1 MITTLVITCNN
12 AIVLR
17 TLFFGTVSYEIELM
31 STTCTGPNHTAQD
44 PDTSSL
50 DSQYNISI

>member
-17 TLFFGTVSYEIELM
+17 TLFFVTVSYEIELM
-31 STTCTGPNHTAQD
+31 STTGTGPNHTAQD

-50 DSQYNISI
+50 DS